1 MQPFN
6 YDFQQQQ
13 PQRYTEP
20 MQPYMGYGARTQ
32 PAPPVMQQ
40 NMRWIPVNGVE
51 GARAHIVQPGVT
63 AWLMD
68 NNEPFFYVKSA
79 DSYGV
84 TSFKTFRFEEVV
96 NADTPKQGD
105 FVSRSEF
112 NEWTAKME
120 QFFKEVRTYGE
131 SVNGNDGQQF

>member
-1 MQPFN
+1 MQPFS
-6 YDFQQQQ
+6 YDFQQPAQ
-13 PQRYTEP
+13 QRYTEP
-20 MQPYMGYGARTQ
+20 MQPYMGYGARVQ
-32 PAPPVMQQ
+32 PAPPAMQQ
-40 NMRWIPVNGVE
+40 NMRWIPVNGIE

-79 DSYGV
+79 DAYGV
-84 TSFKTFRFEEVV
+84 TSLKTFRFEEVA

>member
-13 PQRYTEP
+13 PQRFTEP
-20 MQPYMGYGARTQ
+20 IQPYMGYGARVQ

-51 GARAHIVQPGVT
+51 GARNHIVQPGVT

-79 DSYGV
+79 DAYGV
-84 TSFKTFRFEEVV
+84 TNLKTFRFEEVA
-96 NADTPKQGD
+96 NTETAKQND

-120 QFFKEVRTYGE
+120 QFFKEVRMYGE
-131 SVNGNDGQQF
+131 SVNGNDGQQL

>member
-13 PQRYTEP
+13 PQRYAEP
-20 MQPYMGYGARTQ
+20 VQPYMGYGARVQ
-32 PAPPVMQQ
+32 PAPPAMQQ

-79 DSYGV
+79 DAYGV
-84 TSFKTFRFEEVV
+84 TSLKTFRFEEVA